1 MVDIKLLREDP
12 EKYKKGTA
20 AKQLDPSLVDEWI
33 KLDERRRLLISD
45 VEHLRAERNKVSKKR
60 TEESVEEGRKIK
72 LQLKKFE
79 PELKDLD
86 EKYNKILR
94 LIPNPPADDVKE
106 GKDDSE
112 NETVKKW
119 GEPRKFNFEVK
130 DHLDLGE
137 TLGIIDVERAAKVS
151 GTRFGYLKGD
161 GVMLEFALVQFAME
175 MLMKEGFTPVIPPTL
190 IKKEMMAGMGYME
203 HGGEDDMYVLDKD
216 NLVLV
221 ATSEQSIGPMHS
233 KEVLEKKNMPKRY
246 AGFSSCF
253 RREAGTYG
261 KDTRGILRV
270 HQFDKVEMFSFAMQ
284 EEGDK
289 EHEMMLSME
298 ESISQALEIPYQV
311 VKMCS
316 GDLGL
321 PAARK
326 YDIDAWMPGQNAYK
340 EITSTSQ
347 TTDYQSR
354 RLNIKYKDGVDTK
367 YAHMLNGTAIAIGRT
382 IVAIMENYQQE
393 DGSIEIPKVLQK
405 WMGKDKI
412 TSPNG

>member
-1 MVDIKLLREDP
+1 M
-12 EKYKKGTA
+12 
-20 AKQLDPSLVDEWI
+20 
-33 KLDERRRLLISD
+33 
-45 VEHLRAERNKVSKKR
+45 
-60 TEESVEEGRKIK
+60 
-72 LQLKKFE
+72 
-79 PELKDLD
+79 
-86 EKYNKILR
+86 
-94 LIPNPPADDVKE
+94 
-106 GKDDSE
+106 
-112 NETVKKW
+112 
-119 GEPRKFNFEVK
+119 PR
-130 DHLDLGE
+130 
-137 TLGIIDVERAAKVS
+137 
-151 GTRFGYLKGD
+151 
-161 GVMLEFALVQFAME
+161 
-175 MLMKEGFTPVIPPTL
+175 
-190 IKKEMMAGMGYME
+190 
-203 HGGEDDMYVLDKD
+203 
-216 NLVLV
+216 
-221 ATSEQSIGPMHS
+221 
-233 KEVLEKKNMPKRY
+233 RY

-270 HQFDKVEMFSFAMQ
+270 HQFDKVEMFSFSTQ

-311 VKMCS
+311 LKMCS

-326 YDIDAWMPGQNAYK
+326 YDIEAWMPGQDTYK

-393 DGSIEIPKVLQK
+393 DGSVEIPKVLQK
-405 WMGKDKI
+405 WMGKEKI
-412 TSPNG
+412 TPPNG